1 MCLKNLEFLRNS
13 RFLRKIAKIRYNHSK
28 RAKMSVSVLMYHHVL
43 ENDGAIAI
51 SQKNFEAQ
59 MKMLAKGGYTTITPD
74 ELLAYKQGK
83 ITLPKKSVLITFD
96 DGWRNNYI
104 YAYPILK
111 KYGLKATI
119 FLITSWIEEASK
131 QPLAFEPACHE
142 KAKILAKERLG
153 AVVLNWGESDE
164 RCF

>member
-13 RFLRKIAKIRYNHSK
+13 RFLRKITKIRYNHSK
-28 RAKMSVSVLMYHHVL
+28 KDKNATRTKMSISVLIDKHVI
-43 ENDGAIAI
+43 EKKQKNKKK
-51 SQKNFEAQ
+51 QKNFEAQ

-142 KAKILAKERLG
+142 K
-153 AVVLNWGESDE
+153 
-164 RCF
+164 

>member
-1 MCLKNLEFLRNS
+1 
-13 RFLRKIAKIRYNHSK
+13 
-28 RAKMSVSVLMYHHVL
+28 MSISVLMYHHVL
-43 ENDGAIAI
+43 ENDGTIAI

-119 FLITSWIEEASK
+119 FLITSWMNIFHNVC
-131 QPLAFEPACHE
+131 LLIVFLLM
-142 KAKILAKERLG
+142 KIVYFYLL
-153 AVVLNWGESDE
+153 VLIL
-164 RCF
+164 C